1 MKWIKL
7 NSNIIESSAWEEPYH
22 VRLVWL
28 SLMAICDLDG
38 IARISEAAVARIAN
52 VQPDEAKESMDVLL
66 SPDPH
71 SRDPDNEGRRIEK
84 VPGGFKLL
92 NYFKYRNIKN
102 PKERANYMRDYM
114 KKYREKKTGGKKL
127 TWKDVYKQEA
137 DNAMALP
144 IPSTFHPDIE
154 NGIIN
159 FLSMRYNLA
168 TEPARKQ
175 DRVRLTSAM
184 VQALFEETKVA
195 LVYGNVSKVAQRL
208 QNAAIAGFRNP
219 NFNGF
224 YEV

>member
-1 MKWIKL
+1 
-7 NSNIIESSAWEEPYH
+7 
-22 VRLVWL
+22 
-28 SLMAICDLDG
+28 
-38 IARISEAAVARIAN
+38 
-52 VQPDEAKESMDVLL
+52 
-66 SPDPH
+66 
-71 SRDPDNEGRRIEK
+71 
-84 VPGGFKLL
+84 
-92 NYFKYRNIKN
+92 
-102 PKERANYMRDYM
+102 
-114 KKYREKKTGGKKL
+114 
-127 TWKDVYKQEA
+127 
-137 DNAMALP
+137 MALP

-195 LVYGNVSKVAQRL
+195 LVYGDASKVAQRL